1 MKTDGFF
8 ERLKASRI
16 PNFDFAHFRYKLQ
29 DGDYR
34 YVEQVVITG
43 EENGIPQDGT
53 YTIYW
58 DLHLNGGSRMQ
69 TGVYLCRFQL
79 DDGPTKTVKL
89 IVLSNN

>member
-1 MKTDGFF
+1 VGSPITID
-8 ERLKASRI
+8 
-16 PNFDFAHFRYKLQ
+16 FDVFDLSGRQMWHQ
-29 DGDYR
+29 
-34 YVEQVVITG
+34 Q
-43 EENGIPQDGT
+43 ENGIPQDGT